1 MKGFLV
7 GGLTEDFERMHARLE
22 ESLDLRDE
30 LRRMHLEMAAAFD
43 RHMMAEEF
51 ALDIR
56 RIVQE
61 NYDLAGETATA
72 WMAGSLQRCDAWE
85 GQ

>member
-1 MKGFLV
+1 MKLQGMQ
-7 GGLTEDFERMHARLE
+7 FERWERIVSVLE

-30 LRRMHLEMAAAFD
+30 LYRMNRELAAAFD

-72 WMAGSLQRCDAWE
+72 WMAGTLQRCIW
-85 GQ
+85 GSQ